1 MDVIKLLHILNR
13 RRLMTEQLQEEEKPT
28 PAVDEPSPAEE
39 EPTTAEEKLTPAEE
53 KKPALTV
60 IIQSWWTPALA
71 VFALVVGLLLGYF
84 GRPLLNK
91 SADTSGDVAA
101 ATAPIVT
108 ESANLPVQPTVEVDP
123 TLAAINS
130 QEQLMAYLVSN
141 TTHFKGDPNAAV
153 TIIEFSDYQ

>member
-1 MDVIKLLHILNR
+1 
-13 RRLMTEQLQEEEKPT
+13 MTEQPQEEEQPT
-28 PAVDEPSPAEE
+28 SAVE
-39 EPTTAEEKLTPAEE
+39 EPTQAEEQLILAEE

-91 SADTSGDVAA
+91 SSDTSGEVAV

>member
-13 RRLMTEQLQEEEKPT
+13 RRLMTDQPQEEEKPI
-28 PAVDEPSPAEE
+28 PAEE
-39 EPTTAEEKLTPAEE
+39 TLTLAEE

-60 IIQSWWTPALA
+60 VIQSWWTPAL
-71 VFALVVGLLLGYF
+71 VVLALVVGLLLGYF

-91 SADTSGDVAA
+91 SVDNSGEVAA
-101 ATAPIVT
+101 VTPPIGT
-108 ESANLPVQPTVEVDP
+108 ESANQPVLPTAEVDP
-123 TLAAINS
+123 TIAAINS

-141 TTHFKGDPNAAV
+141 TTHFKGDPDAAV

>member
-1 MDVIKLLHILNR
+1 
-13 RRLMTEQLQEEEKPT
+13 MTDQPQEEEKP
-28 PAVDEPSPAEE
+28 DQAEE
-39 EPTTAEEKLTPAEE
+39 EQPAVVEE

-60 IIQSWWTPALA
+60 VIQSWWTPALA
-71 VFALVVGLLLGYF
+71 LLALVVGLLLGYF

-91 SADTSGDVAA
+91 STDTSGDVAA
-101 ATAPIVT
+101 VTTPIVT
-108 ESANLPVQPTVEVDP
+108 DSANQPLLPTAEVDP
-123 TLAAINS
+123 TMAAINS

>member
-1 MDVIKLLHILNR
+1 MID
-13 RRLMTEQLQEEEKPT
+13 QPQEEEKP
-28 PAVDEPSPAEE
+28 DQAEE
-39 EPTTAEEKLTPAEE
+39 EQPAFVEE

-71 VFALVVGLLLGYF
+71 LLALVVGLLLGYL

-91 SADTSGDVAA
+91 STDTSGDVAA
-101 ATAPIVT
+101 VTTPIVT
-108 ESANLPVQPTVEVDP
+108 DSANQPLLPTAEVDP
-123 TLAAINS
+123 TMAAINS

-141 TTHFKGDPNAAV
+141 TTHFKGEPNAAV

>member
-1 MDVIKLLHILNR
+1 
-13 RRLMTEQLQEEEKPT
+13 MTDQPQEEEIPIQ
-28 PAVDEPSPAEE
+28 V
-39 EPTTAEEKLTPAEE
+39 EEKPSQAEQ

-71 VFALVVGLLLGYF
+71 LLALVVGLLLGYF

-91 SADTSGDVAA
+91 GENTSGEVAVVTTPVGTEA
-101 ATAPIVT
+101 VNQPDLPTA
-108 ESANLPVQPTVEVDP
+108 EVDP
-123 TLAAINS
+123 TMAAINS

-141 TTHFKGDPNAAV
+141 TAHFKGDSNAPV